1 MTDAFFGLSPAAPG
15 GPVLTPPGPTAAA
28 PLAAGHRIA
37 GRYRLVRPVISANH
51 RPPASP
57 PGAAKRAT
65 GDARLDT
72 EPAPPVLWLAHDEVL
87 ARPVAAKLLPTGGRR
102 DEADVQAFLTAAG
115 AAGAVSHPVL
125 VRVYDA
131 AVEFVQEED
140 TGPIAGTAYVT
151 TTGPHE
157 PARLGAR
164 AGTAYVISEWVDGPT
179 LADVLLADGPWEP
192 ERARALVTELLDALA
207 VVHDAGLAHGGVHP
221 GNLLLAP
228 DGSVRLTDVGTSAAL
243 PERTVPASRASDPDP
258 QSADVRDLAALLYAL
273 LTGRWPT
280 SGTPQRSGGLP
291 SAPVGRDGPSR
302 GRLTGPSQIR
312 AGVPRA
318 LDAVVVR
325 ALDPDRAAQSPDLT
339 TPAGLCD
346 ALGGT
351 PAPPPRSRPARTR
364 RPRRRLRLVLALM
377 GLSVLGAAAYALATS
392 LDPMGPSD
400 LPGRDRPRVPSPA
413 VATALDLGAVPV
425 RDFDPKP
432 GDGRERS
439 ATVPNAIDDD
449 AGTVWET
456 ERYSNGQFGGLKGG
470 VGLLLDLGV
479 PTTLARVEVDLTAPG
494 TTVELR
500 AAEPPTSTGAPEG
513 IEAYRV
519 LATEVSGAAPTTLTP
534 AAGAPGRFYL
544 VWISGLP
551 QSDGRFS
558 AGISSLRFFR
568 T

>member
-1 MTDAFFGLSPAAPG
+1 MPSASGA
-15 GPVLTPPGPTAAA
+15 GPT
-28 PLAAGHRIA
+28 GQ
-37 GRYRLVRPVISANH
+37 V
-51 RPPASP
+51 
-57 PGAAKRAT
+57 GADDRHH
-65 GDARLDT
+65 T

-102 DEADVQAFLTAAG
+102 DEADVRAFLTAAG

-131 AVEFVQEED
+131 AVELSEQTRVELSEQTKAELSEQTRVERSEQTTTAPNGQED
-140 TGPIAGTAYVT
+140 TGPITGIAYVSSED
-151 TTGPHE
+151 PHE
-157 PARLGAR
+157 PDGPGRR

-192 ERARALVTELLDALA
+192 EQARGLITELLDALA
-207 VVHDAGLAHGGVHP
+207 AVHSAGLTHGRVHP
-221 GNLLLAP
+221 GNLLMAA
-228 DGSVRLTDVGTSAAL
+228 DGSVRLTDVAVSASL
-243 PERTVPASRASDPDP
+243 PERAVPSSRASDSDP
-258 QSADVRDLAALLYAL
+258 QAADVRDLAALLYAL
-273 LTGRWPT
+273 LTARWPA
-280 SGTPQRSGGLP
+280 SGTPQPSGGLP
-291 SAPVGRDGPSR
+291 AAPVGRDGPSR

-312 AGVPRA
+312 AGVPRS

-325 ALDPDRAAQSPDLT
+325 ALDPKRAPQSPDLT

-351 PAPPPRSRPARTR
+351 PAPLARLRAPRAR
-364 RPRRRLRLVLALM
+364 RPRRRRRLLLALL
-377 GLSVLGAAAYALATS
+377 GLAVLGTAVYAVVAS
-392 LDPMGPSD
+392 LDPMGPRVQA
-400 LPGRDRPRVPSPA
+400 GQDRPRLPGPA
-413 VATALDLGAVPV
+413 AATAIDLGAVPV

-439 ATVPNAIDDD
+439 ATVPNALDDD

-456 ERYSNGQFGGLKGG
+456 ERYSTGQFGGLKGG

-479 PTTLARVEVDLTAPG
+479 PTALARVEVDLAEPG

-500 AAEPPTSTGAPEG
+500 TAEPPTATSAPED
-513 IEAYRV
+513 IDAYRV

-534 AAGAPGRFYL
+534 AAGPPGRFYL

-551 QSDGRFS
+551 QVDGRFS
-558 AGISSLRFFR
+558 AGISSLRFLR